1 METLSRVKVTTVR
14 NGVTLTSPPGAFV
27 GPVSHSFCK
36 LLVALGEQSTSYF
49 AANITSRAIVSPSGL
64 VKSYLVQTY
73 LRTLLS
79 YTGLPGYAGLDED
92 ESEMTLAFWYLFQE
106 SLWTADY
113 HPDFDEDGT
122 SPPGLEGEQAT
133 VTQALYREL
142 VQILRRK
149 VVWPSDS
156 PWSRGGYLLP
166 RMHLPDSGTQTS
178 AKSSKCLFI
187 CRPAGLQT
195 NLPIDTDATLVI
207 R

>member
-1 METLSRVKVTTVR
+1 MWGLI
-14 NGVTLTSPPGAFV
+14 LISPVGGFV
-27 GPVSHSFCK
+27 DSVSHSFCK
-36 LLVALGEQSTSYF
+36 LLVALGEHSTSYF
-49 AANITSRAIVSPSGL
+49 AANITSRASVSPSGPT
-64 VKSYLVQTY
+64 KSYLVQAY
-73 LRTLLS
+73 LRTLLL

-122 SPPGLEGEQAT
+122 GPSGLEGEQAT

-156 PWSRGGYLLP
+156 SWPRGKLSLFQTYSVLPWYPDQCEKFQVFVHRLQALVHRGL
-166 RMHLPDSGTQTS
+166 
-178 AKSSKCLFI
+178 
-187 CRPAGLQT
+187 
-195 NLPIDTDATLVI
+195 TLV
-207 R
+207 

>member
-1 METLSRVKVTTVR
+1 MLIDPS
-14 NGVTLTSPPGAFV
+14 GGFV
-27 GPVSHSFCK
+27 DPVSHSFCK

-49 AANITSRAIVSPSGL
+49 AANITSRSTVSPSGPTR
-64 VKSYLVQTY
+64 SYLAQAY
-73 LRTLLS
+73 LRALLS
-79 YTGLPGYAGLDED
+79 YTGLPGYAGIDEE

-122 SPPGLEGEQAT
+122 GPSGLEGEQAT

-156 PWSRGGYLLP
+156 PWSKGERLLLQPQPILP
-166 RMHLPDSGTQTS
+166 RHIDQCE
-178 AKSSKCLFI
+178 KFQVFVDC
-187 CRPAGLQT
+187 CPAFSTG
-195 NLPIDTDATLVI
+195 N
-207 R
+207 

>member
-1 METLSRVKVTTVR
+1 MA
-14 NGVTLTSPPGAFV
+14 VTLTSPTGGFV
-27 GPVSHSFCK
+27 DSVSHSFCK
-36 LLVALGEQSTSYF
+36 LLVALGEQSTPYL
-49 AANITSRAIVSPSGL
+49 ATNITSRAAVSPSGPT
-64 VKSYLVQTY
+64 KSYLVQAY

-79 YTGLPGYAGLDED
+79 YTGLPGSAGLDED

-122 SPPGLEGEQAT
+122 GPSGLEGEQAA

-156 PWSRGGYLLP
+156 SWPRGEYLP
-166 RMHLPDSGTQTS
+166 PPPPPPECTSSHLGAQTS
-178 AKSSKCLFI
+178 ARSSKCLFI
-187 CRPAGLQT
+187 LIER
-195 NLPIDTDATLVI
+195 
-207 R
+207 

>member
-1 METLSRVKVTTVR
+1 M
-14 NGVTLTSPPGAFV
+14 LTSTAGGFV
-27 GPVSHSFCK
+27 DSVSHSFCK
-36 LLVALGEQSTSYF
+36 LLVALGEHSTSYF
-49 AANITSRAIVSPSGL
+49 ATNITSRATVSSSGPT
-64 VKSYLVQTY
+64 KSYLVQAY

-122 SPPGLEGEQAT
+122 SPSGLEGEQAT

-142 VQILRRK
+142 VQVLRRK

-156 PWSRGGYLLP
+156 SWPRGKLSLPQLYSVLPRYPDQCEKFQVFVYLLQALI
-166 RMHLPDSGTQTS
+166 HKGLTS
-178 AKSSKCLFI
+178 
-187 CRPAGLQT
+187 
-195 NLPIDTDATLVI
+195 V
-207 R
+207 

>member
-1 METLSRVKVTTVR
+1 MIAI
-14 NGVTLTSPPGAFV
+14 LTGPSGGFV
-27 GPVSHSFCK
+27 DPVSNSFCK

-49 AANITSRAIVSPSGL
+49 ATNIISRVTVSPSGPSR
-64 VKSYLVQTY
+64 SYLVQAY

-79 YTGLPGYAGLDED
+79 YTGLPGYAGIDEE

-113 HPDFDEDGT
+113 HPDFDEGGT
-122 SPPGLEGEQAT
+122 GPSGLEGDQAT

-156 PWSRGGYLLP
+156 PWPRGEHLYTPNRIDLTSTYRPVREIPSVRSLP
-166 RMHLPDSGTQTS
+166 PSTCLQGIDLTLGIDVTS
-178 AKSSKCLFI
+178 
-187 CRPAGLQT
+187 
-195 NLPIDTDATLVI
+195 VI
-207 R
+207 L